1 MKMPRDLTGAELV
14 KALRSLGYV
23 VTRQKGSH
31 MRITTMQGGEHH
43 EVIPHHDPLKVGTLH
58 GILKSIAEH
67 HSITVED
74 LLISLDL

>member
-14 KALRSLGYV
+14 KGLKPLGYV

-31 MRITTMQGGEHH
+31 MRITTLKDGEHH

-67 HSITVED
+67 HAMTVD
-74 LLISLDL
+74 ALLNFLDL